1 MTDKLMALL
10 ALAVLTGYLAIL
22 VVYVPRLDLGLVVG
36 ATLLLVAYDFL
47 VHERRSK
54 QSSAADDSD

>member
-54 QSSAADDSD
+54 QSRAADDSD